1 VLEDGEAGDVAARP
15 REACDKP
22 IADRIGDHREH
33 NRCDLG
39 PAMQRRQ
46 DRGTGRHNHVCAKG
60 VELGGERLYG
70 RRFGPI
76 TNPALFDPYIA
87 AIDPAEPP

>member
-1 VLEDGEAGDVAARP
+1 
-15 REACDKP
+15 
-22 IADRIGDHREH
+22 
-33 NRCDLG
+33 
-39 PAMQRRQ
+39 MQRRQ

-76 TNPALFDPYIA
+76 TNPALFDPYIT